1 MKNAQSEVIEICGLP
16 FKLIYRERNSR
27 SDTSMG
33 KCDIKDLEIYIDKDM
48 PDEQRK
54 ASLVHEWI
62 HAVLDL
68 NGVEAHEVVVSVLG
82 TELYRSGFRV

>member
-16 FKLIYRERNSR
+16 FNLVYRERNSR
-27 SDTSMG
+27 SDASMG
-33 KCDIKDLEIYIDKDM
+33 KCDIKDLKIYIDKDM
-48 PDEQRK
+48 PAEQRR

-68 NGVEAHEVVVSVLG
+68 NGVEAHEGVVSVLG